1 MHLRTYLVR
10 KSKSFYRNQDVDGI
24 CEATLPP
31 CGSNRKYSSE
41 FNPST
46 PCVTIDNIVWHD
58 VVIYDMLDKQYTSE
72 VALLPQYISHLP
84 QLILGLQCEG
94 KCHLYSE

>member
-1 MHLRTYLVR
+1 MLFPWRLKSLLYLFAINIEMMMHLRTYLVR
-10 KSKSFYRNQDVDGI
+10 KSKSFNRNQDGDGI

-41 FNPST
+41 FKPST
-46 PCVTIDNIVWHD
+46 PGVTIHNIVWYD

-72 VALLPQYISHLP
+72 AAL
-84 QLILGLQCEG
+84 
-94 KCHLYSE
+94 